1 MKNKVVLIIVF
12 LVITNLIFSTSI
24 SISGILNRNYFNDYY
39 NYKSLKNPEKFMEID
54 SLIFRTAKDYTYT
67 NNSPNLLII
76 YGSLL
81 SNNSKIKMAI
91 GSEKYFNYNLDKH
104 PIYSSKIT
112 NDNFLKDAPDEYY
125 RRQYRS
131 FIMTMYL
138 KISLIPLL
146 VLLVFLFKK
155 YRN

>member
-1 MKNKVVLIIVF
+1 
-12 LVITNLIFSTSI
+12 
-24 SISGILNRNYFNDYY
+24 
-39 NYKSLKNPEKFMEID
+39 
-54 SLIFRTAKDYTYT
+54 
-67 NNSPNLLII
+67 
-76 YGSLL
+76 
-81 SNNSKIKMAI
+81 MAI